1 MRIST
6 NGGDN
11 GNRLLLFAML
21 LGAVTP
27 LEAGDFSYGL
37 GYTATRSDNITRV
50 PSDELSETIHSY
62 LVGFSYLER
71 TPDIDATV
79 MAQTEFRDYQDDIF
93 DDETVSNLRALLYWT
108 ISPQRFIWAVEDTFE
123 QTRINAAVADTPDN
137 RANVNVFSTGP
148 DVYFRFNPV
157 HTLALGARAGN
168 VSTGRAN
175 ADNDRF
181 SGTARWLYQ
190 ATSITTY
197 SFNYEVQD
205 VAYDDSTLNGDFTSH
220 DIFLRADYRPS
231 RSQYTIDLGASRISP
246 EQGEDLNESLFRL
259 NWIRHLTTESTFG
272 LSASGEYSD
281 TAADILTSAT
291 STTPSAALT
300 SGEVRSDLFY
310 AKRASLFYNRRGARF
325 GAGFS
330 LYTQDLDYEMTPQ
343 DRKEYGGR
351 LTLDFFYSGTTSV
364 TLTTEQNRAEYRE
377 FVRRD
382 TDRDSSIRLD
392 YRLSRSV
399 KLALEGRRT
408 ERDSTTPAEEYVDN
422 RVSLSILYSSSP
434 VFNPVSTR

>member
-1 MRIST
+1 MRVST
-6 NGGDN
+6 NGGGN

-27 LEAGDFSYGL
+27 LEAGDFAYGL

-50 PSDELSETIHSY
+50 PSDELRETIHSY
-62 LVGFSYLER
+62 LVGFSYLEL
-71 TPDIDATV
+71 TPDIDATIA
-79 MAQTEFRDYQDDIF
+79 AQAEFRDYQDDIF
-93 DDETVSNLRALLYWT
+93 EDETVSNLKALLYWT
-108 ISPQRFIWAVEDTFE
+108 ISPQRFIWVVEDAYE
-123 QTRINAAVADTPDN
+123 QTRINAAESDTPDN

-168 VSTGRAN
+168 VYTGQAN
-175 ADNDRF
+175 TDNDRF
-181 SGTARWLYQ
+181 SGSVRWLYQ

-197 SFNYEVQD
+197 SLNYEAQD
-205 VAYDDSTLNGDFTSH
+205 VSYDDPALNADFTSH

-259 NWIRHLTTESTFG
+259 TWIRQLTTESTFG

-291 STTPSAALT
+291 TTTPSTALT

-330 LYTQDLDYEMTPQ
+330 LYTQDLDYETTPQ
-343 DRKEYGGR
+343 DRREYGGR
-351 LTLDFFYSGTTSV
+351 LTLGFFYSGTTTV
-364 TLTTEQNRAEYRE
+364 TLTTEQNRAEFRD
-377 FVRRD
+377 FVRHD

-399 KLALEGRRT
+399 RLALEGRRT
-408 ERDSTTPAEEYVDN
+408 ERDSTSPADEFVDN
-422 RVSLSILYSSSP
+422 RVSLSVLYSSSP
-434 VFNPVSTR
+434 LFTPVSTR